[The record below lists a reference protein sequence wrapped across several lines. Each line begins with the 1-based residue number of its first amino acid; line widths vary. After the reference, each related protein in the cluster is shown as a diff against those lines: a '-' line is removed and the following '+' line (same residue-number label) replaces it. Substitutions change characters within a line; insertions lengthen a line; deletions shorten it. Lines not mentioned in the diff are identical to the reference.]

1 MTDKPNKMPEKT
13 ATGLDN
19 SHWTYNEFL
28 AFLMIYGAE
37 MNQVLTPEEL
47 NFIKTR
53 TGIED
58 IEKIKSSVDSIS
70 DAEALEAIDDYKSR
84 FLSTPES
91 KSKVKTDLEGLLN
104 TPGNHSQFEKV
115 VVHLIERLLK

>member
-1 MTDKPNKMPEKT
+1 MPKKI
-13 ATGLDN
+13 ATTLDN
-19 SHWTYNEFL
+19 NTWSYNEFL
-28 AFLMIYGAE
+28 AFLMVYGAQ
-37 MNQVLTPEEL
+37 MNQGLTVEEL

-58 IEKIKSSVDSIS
+58 IDKIKAKVDSMS
-70 DAEALEAIDDYKSR
+70 DAESFEVIDDYKSQY
-84 FLSTPES
+84 LPTTES
-91 KSKVKTDLEGLLN
+91 KTKVKNDLEALLN